1 MVSASRRIK
10 GLADPR
16 ASNMFRSAPPLTLPI
31 NLGDNFCQPCLGHG
45 ERRGTRSWNYSSGA
59 TCRLNPWAC
68 GEDTAGNL
76 TTLRNFLVQLRA
88 SRPQSC
94 RRGATDAR
102 GSKERKGRQAV
113 AETGSP
119 LRSGSTGESRDR
131 AAFERGSSA
140 NEAEKGFR
148 SNSGHRENKARGA
161 SESGSRRETRDR

>member
-76 TTLRNFLVQLRA
+76 TTLRNFLVQA
-88 SRPQSC
+88 PSIA
-94 RRGATDAR
+94 ATV
-102 GSKERKGRQAV
+102 Q
-113 AETGSP
+113 P
-119 LRSGSTGESRDR
+119 
-131 AAFERGSSA
+131 FERSVSVPRRVHRKIEKLPIRAQCESGNPTNSSA
-140 NEAEKGFR
+140 VSLRPHFFEQEAFQR
-148 SNSGHRENKARGA
+148 SSPDQAAMQLTVYVRLASSGKNSQ
-161 SESGSRRETRDR
+161 SLP